1 MQTLPFLQ
9 LYPCSL
15 AGEGVISRVY
25 TYARGN
31 SEGNHLHQFSD
42 WCIFIFCQPS
52 PSRAKAARAAQDLS
66 RHPARRSARN
76 TPPERQEPR
85 SGPRAEGGG
94 APPRPHPAA
103 SQPPRRGEGRAAAHR
118 HTPARGAQRGST
130 HRAAAPT
137 ETTGAGSEGEA
148 RADAAGGAAEASPP
162 ERQAPQRGDAAANL
176 VTAGRHPASEPEQPA
191 GGAGRERPKA
201 PPIGGA
207 WSVEGDFV
215 TTATPWLFMRYRA

>member
-31 SEGNHLHQFSD
+31 SEGNHLHQSSD

-52 PSRAKAARAAQDLS
+52 PSRAKAARAAQGLS

-94 APPRPHPAA
+94 GRARPRTAKPPAVA
-103 SQPPRRGEGRAAAHR
+103 QKGRRGI
-118 HTPARGAQRGST
+118 PADREPAT
-130 HRAAAPT
+130 
-137 ETTGAGSEGEA
+137 AGG
-148 RADAAGGAAEASPP
+148 AGGAAEASPP

>member
-1 MQTLPFLQ
+1 M
-9 LYPCSL
+9 
-15 AGEGVISRVY
+15 
-25 TYARGN
+25 
-31 SEGNHLHQFSD
+31 HQFSD

-52 PSRAKAARAAQDLS
+52 PSRAKAARAAQGLS

-148 RADAAGGAAEASPP
+148 RADAAGGRARPRTAKPPAVAQKGRRGIPADREPATAGGAGGAAEASPP

>member
-1 MQTLPFLQ
+1 M
-9 LYPCSL
+9 
-15 AGEGVISRVY
+15 
-25 TYARGN
+25 
-31 SEGNHLHQFSD
+31 HQFSD

-52 PSRAKAARAAQDLS
+52 PSRAKAARAAQGLS

-148 RADAAGGAAEASPP
+148 RADAAGGERARGRRSRPQWRKKGGGGSPPTASLPQAGGAGGAAEASPP